1 MEPPGLVPPRSV
13 ADGSWPAF
21 VRRHLWA
28 LPLLLSVLFVAGAM
42 VWLRASEAQDR
53 DAQRQSLI
61 SDALSLQAQLEANLD
76 AEQLQLQGL
85 AEGLQGNGGRLSRA
99 DFANDSRVIDGLSR
113 VWRSLVWLDPA
124 GRIAA
129 QAPASEVALSPM
141 KRGRSEL
148 SAHLVVNLNDG
159 GRLVARY
166 DPGAILRREV
176 PWWLARKYDVRMI
189 DSFDTVIASSAERPR
204 DPAQA
209 WYRLSL
215 EPRLPNTW
223 LELTARDLIKPWW
236 RSMPVW
242 MTLGFLLMSGVAT
255 ATLRRQVRSV
265 ERAEERWRNEAAWRR
280 SMEDS
285 LTVGLRARD
294 LDGRLVYANRGFAN
308 MVGYE
313 PEELVGL
320 LPPMP
325 YWAPDHLEATMWRHR
340 RNMAGQAPR
349 EGYEARWR
357 TRDGRVVDAL
367 VFEAPLVD
375 AHGRHIGWMAS
386 IVNNTERKRLE
397 ENERRQTEALAH
409 QARLTMLGEV
419 ASTLAHELN
428 QPLTAITSYN
438 AGVLNSLQRQGMSD
452 PVLIGALQ
460 RLGEQASHAGRIVQ
474 RIREFLTRRQPRQE
488 RCDLHVLIGEAMAL
502 LNRELE
508 RQSVHVLLSLQAEP
522 LCARADRVLAEQVL
536 INLVRNACDA
546 MSVVP
551 AQARRIEI
559 RAQMVGQNFVR
570 IDVLDSGPGL
580 QGRNIEALC
589 APFYSTKGDGMG
601 MGLAICR
608 SILEAHQGALD
619 ATDRPNGGG
628 ACFSFTLPA
637 WLDDDAGAVTPAGDD
652 EPADRPLSETLAPPG
667 NQPHEQRTP

>member
-1 MEPPGLVPPRSV
+1 MQPPGLVPPSPA
-13 ADGSWPAF
+13 ADWPRRPF
-21 VRRHLWA
+21 VRQGLWA
-28 LPLLLSVLFVAGAM
+28 LPLLLSVLFVVG
-42 VWLRASEAQDR
+42 VILWLRSSEAQDR
-53 DAQRQSLI
+53 DIQRQTLI
-61 SDALSLQAQLEANLD
+61 SDALSLQAQLEASLD

-85 AEGLQGNGGRLSRA
+85 SDGLQRADWRLSPA
-99 DFANDSRVIDGLSR
+99 DFARDARVIEGLSR
-113 VWRSLVWLDPA
+113 VWRSVVWLDA
-124 GRIAA
+124 VGRIVA
-129 QAPASEVALSPM
+129 QAPASDTARARGG
-141 KRGRSEL
+141 RGRGEI
-148 SAHLVVNLNDG
+148 SAHLAVNLADG

-176 PWWLARKYDVRMI
+176 PWWLARKYDVRLI
-189 DSFDTVIASSAERPR
+189 DSFDTVIASSADRPR

-215 EPRLPNTW
+215 EPRMANTW
-223 LELTARDLIKPWW
+223 LELTVRDMIKPWW
-236 RSMPVW
+236 WSMPVW
-242 MTLGFLLMSGVAT
+242 MTLGFLLLLGVAT
-255 ATLRRQVRSV
+255 AMLRRQVRSV

-294 LDGRLVYANRGFAN
+294 LDGRLVYANRSFAS

-325 YWAPDHLEATMWRHR
+325 YWAPDQLEATMWRHR

-357 TRDGRVVDAL
+357 TRDGREVDAL

-397 ENERRQTEALAH
+397 ESERRQTEALAH

-438 AGVLNSLQRQGMSD
+438 AGVLNSLQRTGVDD
-452 PVLIGALQ
+452 PMLIGALQ
-460 RLGEQASHAGRIVQ
+460 RLGEQAAHAGRIVQ

-502 LNRELE
+502 LRRELE
-508 RQSVHVLLSLQAEP
+508 RQSVQVVLTLQAQQP
-522 LCARADRVLAEQVL
+522 CVRADRVLAEQVL

-546 MSVVP
+546 MTAV
-551 AQARRIEI
+551 QANQRQIEI
-559 RAQMVGQNFVR
+559 RTQAAGMGFVR
-570 IDVLDSGPGL
+570 IDVLDAGPGL
-580 QGRNIEALC
+580 QGRDVEALC

-619 ATDRPNGGG
+619 ACDRADGDG

-637 WLDDDAGAVTPAGDD
+637 WLDDADHPAAALATLD
-652 EPADRPLSETLAPPG
+652 EPTEPTHNP
-667 NQPHEQRTP
+667 